1 MFADIALSTGNY
13 REIAFL
19 DDESIRECMGFQ
31 VLGSTGKW
39 KWDDFVVDY
48 EMVVAIGNAQI
59 RQRIMKQIDAVDGI
73 SRPETYIG
81 IPVRLQVN
89 NSKGKQNS

>member
-39 KWDDFVVDY
+39 DDFVADY
-48 EMVVAIGNAQI
+48 EMAVAIGNAQI

-73 SRPETYIG
+73 SRPGTYIG
-81 IPVRLQVN
+81 ISVRLQVN